1 MQWQVLACFFFDI
14 GILELSKVYYKQ
26 ERNKTKHPP
35 PPLVIIPIWVYA
47 TKEYNAF
54 HKNRCK
60 SKGESN
66 CKKIHSWEFLW
77 TTSSFD
83 ISENQWTLCSSKKNK
98 HCDQHDLGKAWKNY
112 GIFDEN
118 GNRSC
123 FGQHVGFYIWLVVPL
138 SASKYYKDCNILF
151 SLVFA
156 FRHFFLTFFF
166 FHASWW
172 RDWKDKPY

>member
-1 MQWQVLACFFFDI
+1 MYLQNNHWNMQNPINHL
-14 GILELSKVYYKQ
+14 LS
-26 ERNKTKHPP
+26 KTKHPP

-112 GIFDEN
+112 GIFYEN